1 MTTSPSPAGAAPEHA
16 AEPVLE
22 LRDAERARIRAEVRY
37 AMVAAEAM
45 RPPAKA
51 VPDKPTS
58 DKPWPE
64 RILGM
69 LSNGFVL
76 LLIGSAITSFLVP
89 QFQRAYEAR
98 ARAAALRQEAFAQF
112 LLYSNSMVQEYY
124 AILPL
129 TLEAEIGKETYI
141 KALNQISEVKLKRYD
156 AYAKVQSL
164 AVVFRGGD
172 LASRSVVEAALEDYA
187 VRVNQASAAI
197 DDWLRGLYCTPVKR
211 EASPC
216 ARFDPLFDSYQS
228 FVGVKAT
235 VLDVVNQRSEQVAAT
250 MVANIQAS
258 R

>member
-1 MTTSPSPAGAAPEHA
+1 MTDSPSRAGAEPASVPE
-16 AEPVLE
+16 LS
-22 LRDAERARIRAEVRY
+22 DAERARLRAEMRY
-37 AMVAAEAM
+37 AMLAAEEM
-45 RPPAKA
+45 RGGDATKPAPP
-51 VPDKPTS
+51 
-58 DKPWPE
+58 KPWPE
-64 RILGM
+64 RLLGM

-76 LLIGSAITSFLVP
+76 LVIGSAITSFLVP

-98 ARAAALRQEAFAQF
+98 TRAAALRQEAFAQF

-129 TLEAEIGKETYI
+129 TLEPEIGKDAYV
-141 KALNQISEVKLKRYD
+141 KAMNQISEIKLRRYD
-156 AYAKVQSL
+156 AYAKVQAL

-172 LASRSVVEAALEDYA
+172 LRAPSVVEAALEDYA
-187 VRVNQASAAI
+187 VRVNQASEAI

-216 ARFDPLFDSYQS
+216 ARFDPLFDAYQA
-228 FVGVKAT
+228 FLAVKAT
-235 VLDVVNQRSEQVAAT
+235 VLDVVNQRSEAVAAT